1 MLRPRKI
8 AFTPGS
14 WVHSRSG
21 RLTLA
26 LATALAAL
34 AILSAPGDARSGNRP
49 APVGGPPTLDFKRCP
64 EDEGNGPCTEPVV
77 IGARSAFNG
86 PVELVA
92 YNSRSGTC
100 LDVDHPA
107 AEISGGFCGLPLRPD
122 SGKSIALAGWS
133 FLSPGPAPDFTDYI
147 GPVSVGTA
155 RVSVRYRRNGERRKR
170 NALVTTVDAELAA
183 KLGEDEPFAV
193 FVATLRGCVPTRRVR
208 LTAFDVTGTE
218 LGTERERVRRPTAC
232 GG

>member
-1 MLRPRKI
+1 M
-8 AFTPGS
+8 AVTQS
-14 WVHSRSG
+14 WWVNRRSG

-26 LATALAAL
+26 LAAAL
-34 AILSAPGDARSGNRP
+34 AVLAIVGARGDARSGNRP
-49 APVGGPPTLDFKRCP
+49 APVGGPPTLDFNRCP

-107 AEISGGFCGLPLRPD
+107 AEISGGFCGPPLRPD

-133 FLSPGPAPDFTDYI
+133 
-147 GPVSVGTA
+147 
-155 RVSVRYRRNGERRKR
+155 
-170 NALVTTVDAELAA
+170 
-183 KLGEDEPFAV
+183 
-193 FVATLRGCVPTRRVR
+193 
-208 LTAFDVTGTE
+208 
-218 LGTERERVRRPTAC
+218 
-232 GG
+232 